1 MTPHA
6 LLFTLAAIGISETV
20 YLIRQRRAHE
30 QPVCVIGESCL
41 EVLTSRYSKL
51 FGVPNDV
58 LGLAFYVAVAV
69 LTALLVIGVDPLVRW
84 ETIVEL
90 LILGGAVMSG
100 VLMYLQWQ
108 VIRAWCFWCVMSA
121 ATVFLM
127 ALIVVTSELT
137 VSL

>member
-41 EVLTSRYSKL
+41 KVLKSRYSKL
-51 FGVPNDV
+51 FGVPNDL
-58 LGLAFYVAVAV
+58 LGLAFYVAVAM

>member
-41 EVLTSRYSKL
+41 KVLKSRYSKL
-51 FGVPNDV
+51 FGVPNDL
-58 LGLAFYVAVAV
+58 LGLAFYVAVAM

-84 ETIVEL
+84 ETIVKL